1 MKKNDTI
8 LLAHGSGGKLSHR
21 IIEDVFLPKFANPL
35 LQQLDDGAVFTIGN
49 QRVAF
54 STDSYVVDPIFFP
67 GGDIGKI
74 AVCGTINDLAMM
86 GSHPLYV
93 SAAFIL
99 EEGYSITDLEKILN
113 SMKEIADEAGVQ
125 IVTGDTKVVAK
136 GNADKLFVN
145 TTGLGIIEHDLFISG
160 SNAQVGD
167 KIIINGSIGEHGV
180 AVMSKR
186 EGIQFEVDIQ
196 SDAAPLN
203 GLVADILEV
212 TDGIHVMRDPTRGG
226 LATTL
231 NEIAMRSNRCIV
243 IDEAAMP
250 INGAVMS
257 ACEMLGFDPLYV
269 ANEGKVVV
277 IVKAESAD
285 AVLQTMRKHRYG
297 RNAQL
302 IGEVLAQ
309 PTGKV
314 ILKTRIGGKRI
325 VDMLTGDQLP
335 RIC

>member
-1 MKKNDTI
+1 MKKNNTV

-21 IIEDVFLPKFANPL
+21 IIEDVFLPPFSNPL

-49 QRVAF
+49 QRVAL

-74 AVCGTINDLAMM
+74 AMCGTINDLAMM
-86 GSHPLYV
+86 GSQPLYV

-99 EEGYSITDLEKILN
+99 EEGFNISDLEKILN

-125 IVTGDTKVVAK
+125 VVTGDTKVVAK
-136 GNADKLFVN
+136 GGADKLFVN
-145 TTGLGIIEHDLFISG
+145 TTGLGIIKHNLFISG
-160 SNAQVGD
+160 KNAHVGD
-167 KIIINGSIGEHGV
+167 KIIINGYIGEHGV

-186 EGIQFEVDIQ
+186 EGFRFEVDVQ
-196 SDAAPLN
+196 SDAAPLG

-231 NEIAMRSNRCIV
+231 NEIAMQSNRCIV
-243 IDEAAMP
+243 IDEAAIP
-250 INGAVMS
+250 ISGTVMS

-277 IVKAESAD
+277 IVTTESAD
-285 AVLQTMRKHRYG
+285 AVLQTMRRHRYG